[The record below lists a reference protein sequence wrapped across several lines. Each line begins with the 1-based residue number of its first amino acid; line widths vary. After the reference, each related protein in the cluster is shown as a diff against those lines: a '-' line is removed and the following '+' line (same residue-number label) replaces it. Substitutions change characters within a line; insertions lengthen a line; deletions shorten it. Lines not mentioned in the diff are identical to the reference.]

1 MDLFVVPRSRAV
13 LGTCCSWCGLAH
25 GENKQMFLQ
34 VIWVGVRR
42 ALDVNQG
49 RCSLSFVFRLMF
61 ARPSSC
67 VLFLFAVFFLMRVT
81 GIDSEQ
87 KIYSLLFFGFFFLEI

>member
-1 MDLFVVPRSRAV
+1 
-13 LGTCCSWCGLAH
+13 
-25 GENKQMFLQ
+25 MFLQ
-34 VIWVGVRR
+34 VIWVGVRG

-49 RCSLSFVFRLMF
+49 RRSLSFVFRLMF

-67 VLFLFAVFFLMRVT
+67 VLFLFAVFFLVGVM

-87 KIYSLLFFGFFFLEI
+87 KIYSLFLLLFLGNLSE